1 MIRPYHHGALR
12 EALLAAGE
20 AILER
25 DGVGALTLRATAREA
40 GVSHGAPAHHFSDL
54 AGLLSELA
62 AMGYTRFRAALLT
75 QMAAAGP
82 APAERLHAMGCGY
95 VRFARDHPGLFLL
108 MFRGE
113 RLDPARP
120 ALHEAMEAAYNAL
133 AEAAAAASHPLR
145 AGAGTASTLDRVA
158 DIAAAWAIAHGLAML
173 LIDGRLRGLAENTDT
188 ERLVGAALSRLRL

>member
-1 MIRPYHHGALR
+1 MARPYHHGALR

-25 DGVGALTLRATAREA
+25 DGVGALTLRAAAREA

-62 AMGYTRFRAALLT
+62 ATGYTRFRVALLT

-82 APAERLHAMGCGY
+82 APAERLHAMGRGY

-108 MFRGE
+108 MFRSE
-113 RLDPARP
+113 QLDLARP
-120 ALHEAMEAAYNAL
+120 ALHEAMEGTYNAL
-133 AEAAAAASHPLR
+133 AEVAAAVSHSPQ
-145 AGAGTASTLDRVA
+145 ADAGTAPALDRLA

-173 LIDGRLRGLAENTDT
+173 LIDRRLGGLAEDTDT
-188 ERLVGAALSRLRL
+188 EMLIGAALLRLRL